1 MKIQVLVAAMNQTDH
16 SLIEKMN
23 IKNYEG
29 FLFPETKKVIEM
41 TKNMGFKKTAIRN
54 NRFFIKNHDVL
65 SYATTFWSNT
75 FVLLL
80 AFEGSA
86 FFDEVFVF
94 VCVFFSGLFFLD
106 SK

>member
-1 MKIQVLVAAMNQTDH
+1 MNR
-16 SLIEKMN
+16 
-23 IKNYEG
+23 KNYEG

-75 FVLLL
+75 FVCFWLLRVL
-80 AFEGSA
+80 LSLMRSLFL
-86 FFDEVFVF
+86 FVF
-94 VCVFFSGLFFLD
+94 FFPDFFFWIQSDKL
-106 SK
+106 